1 MMSLLRSVQTKAQEV
16 NLVSVVRSAELY
28 AKDDLRAAGITL
40 RVESAGRAV
49 KVRGDEGQ
57 LLLAVS
63 NLLRNAVEAMRPG
76 DTGRTREIVIS
87 VAHGRKAI
95 VLSVS
100 DSGPGLPR
108 ETLAKI
114 PLHTTKPQGTG
125 LGLFIV
131 KAVADNHG
139 AKLEA
144 RQSAL
149 GGAELRLIFPAGK

>member
-1 MMSLLRSVQTKAQEV
+1 LV
-16 NLVSVVRSAELY
+16 NVVRSAELY
-28 AKDDLRAAGITL
+28 AKDDLRAAKIAL
-40 RVESAGRAV
+40 HVEGAGRAV
-49 KVRGDEGQ
+49 KIRGDEGQ

-63 NLLRNAVEAMRPG
+63 NLVRNAVEAIRSG
-76 DTGRTREIVIS
+76 DTGRLPEILISLSRRGKSVILS
-87 VAHGRKAI
+87 VA
-95 VLSVS
+95 

-114 PLHTTKPQGTG
+114 PLHTTKPRGTG

-131 KAVADNHG
+131 KSVADNHG

-149 GGAELRLIFPAGK
+149 GGAELRLVFPAGKKLQRAFR